1 MKNAYGLTSLMEAIN
16 ASANEDKAIE
26 EINMAVNESGSFLEL
41 GDTFL
46 GSDPVEV
53 DMDGEGDEL
62 DDDEEDQINAA
73 IDMIPD
79 DEDDDEDELLEESFD
94 HILESAGFDI

>member
-1 MKNAYGLTSLMEAIN
+1 MKNAYGLTSLMEAIA
-16 ASANEDKAIE
+16 ASANEDNAIE

-41 GDTFL
+41 GDSFL

-53 DMDGEGDEL
+53 DMDGEGDDI

-79 DEDDDEDELLEESFD
+79 DEDDEDELLEESFD

>member
-26 EINMAVNESGSFLEL
+26 EINTGVNESGSFLEL
-41 GDTFL
+41 GDSFL
-46 GSDPVEV
+46 GSNPIEN
-53 DMDGEGDEL
+53 DMDGDS
-62 DDDEEDQINAA
+62 DDVDDEDERQINAA

-79 DEDDDEDELLEESFD
+79 DDDDDDEFLEESVD
-94 HILESAGFDI
+94 NILESCNIEF

>member
-1 MKNAYGLTSLMEAIN
+1 MKNAYGLTSLMEAIA
-16 ASANEDKAIE
+16 ASANEDNAIE

-41 GDTFL
+41 GDRFL

-53 DMDGEGDEL
+53 DMDGEGDDI

-79 DEDDDEDELLEESFD
+79 DEDDEDELLEESFD